1 MRSPKAPRLAG
12 LMPMS
17 GNGDMS
23 MAEPSCPD
31 PRSAPAG
38 SHAPDVG
45 PGMHWLLA
53 INLIAAWRGTG
64 GVHRQTLVAQRLIE
78 LADEGGAA
86 AVERA
91 ALGLTDVAG
100 TLLEL
105 YARCAGA
112 SPGDVLEE
120 VAGLLRDRSAWG

>member
-1 MRSPKAPRLAG
+1 
-12 LMPMS
+12 
-17 GNGDMS
+17 
-23 MAEPSCPD
+23 MAEPLCPD
-31 PRSAPAG
+31 PGSVSAG
-38 SHAPDVG
+38 GGAPDMS

-53 INLIAAWRGTG
+53 LNLIAAWRGTG
-64 GVHRQTLVAQRLIE
+64 GVHRQTLVAQRLVE

-91 ALGLTDVAG
+91 ALGLTDIAG

-112 SPGDVLEE
+112 PPGDVLEE
-120 VAGLLRDRSAWG
+120 VAGIIRDQSAWG

>member
-1 MRSPKAPRLAG
+1 
-12 LMPMS
+12 
-17 GNGDMS
+17 
-23 MAEPSCPD
+23 MAEPLCPD
-31 PRSAPAG
+31 PGPVPAG
-38 SHAPDVG
+38 SRAPDLS

-53 INLIAAWRGTG
+53 VNLIAAWRGTG
-64 GVHRQTLVAQRLIE
+64 GVRRQALVAQRLIE

-105 YARCAGA
+105 YAGCVGA
-112 SPGDVLEE
+112 SPGDVLDE
-120 VAGLLRDRSAWG
+120 VAGLIRDRSAWG

>member
-1 MRSPKAPRLAG
+1 
-12 LMPMS
+12 
-17 GNGDMS
+17 MS
-23 MAEPSCPD
+23 MAEPLCPD
-31 PRSAPAG
+31 PRSVPAQ
-38 SHAPDVG
+38 SHAADMGPD
-45 PGMHWLLA
+45 MHWLVA
-53 INLIAAWRGTG
+53 VNLIAAWLGAG
-64 GVHRQTLVAQRLIE
+64 GEHRQSLVAQRLIE

-112 SPGDVLEE
+112 PPGDILEE
-120 VAGLLRDRSAWG
+120 VAGFVPDKSAWR